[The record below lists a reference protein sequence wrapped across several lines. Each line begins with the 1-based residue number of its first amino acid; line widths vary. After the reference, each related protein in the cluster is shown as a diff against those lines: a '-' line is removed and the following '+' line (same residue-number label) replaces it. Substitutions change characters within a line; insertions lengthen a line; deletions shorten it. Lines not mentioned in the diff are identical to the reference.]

1 MSVRRANKSRRAA
14 PNEAPEAKTAPKTPA
29 TRASKTS
36 NPAPSAPESSAPESS
51 APAVVSAAR
60 EAPRSAAE
68 AEERYVIARD
78 AWIVAMRNARSGRSA
93 DLASLGITQ
102 EAYELATAEVER
114 WRSGVMVAF
123 KIEPAPAH
131 QAVEKAVDQ
140 ELAWRRVHD
149 QSQRSPG
156 RLLRLLRRIT
166 GGD

>member
-1 MSVRRANKSRRAA
+1 MSIRRANKSRPAA

-36 NPAPSAPESSAPESS
+36 SPAPS

-60 EAPRSAAE
+60 EAPRSADE